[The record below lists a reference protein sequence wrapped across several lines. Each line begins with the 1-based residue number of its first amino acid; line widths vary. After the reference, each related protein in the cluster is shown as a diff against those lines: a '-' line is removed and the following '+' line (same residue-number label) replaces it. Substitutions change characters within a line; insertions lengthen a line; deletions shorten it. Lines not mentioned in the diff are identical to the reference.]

1 MILSCLAQ
9 FLRLTTSSS
18 SSAPT
23 PHPIFRH
30 PLGLVPLTPGSP
42 TETLW
47 PRTSLKKCG
56 HSGPDVTRLGLQYVV
71 SSLCLATFKSRSF
84 LLPSN
89 SRACVLRYK
98 VVLLV
103 ILAEG
108 IHPALW
114 RRPGGLR
121 VRAAASARTPSS
133 WTFGYFSVW
142 ESVLSYALSD
152 GRRVFSSTSPPPPS
166 AGPRPWSFRKAA
178 FAPRSQVYVSHH
190 LRFPGDRLLPL
201 LGGMCLLQ
209 RGNFRPLE

>member
-1 MILSCLAQ
+1 MILSRLAQ

-103 ILAEG
+103 IPCRR
-108 IHPALW
+108 HPPSPLTPSW
-114 RRPGGLR
+114 RTPRAGCCLGSDTILLNFRLLQCLR
-121 VRAAASARTPSS
+121 VGTVICSLR
-133 WTFGYFSVW
+133 W
-142 ESVLSYALSD
+142 
-152 GRRVFSSTSPPPPS
+152 ST
-166 AGPRPWSFRKAA
+166 
-178 FAPRSQVYVSHH
+178 
-190 LRFPGDRLLPL
+190 
-201 LGGMCLLQ
+201 CLLLDFTATPI
-209 RGNFRPLE
+209 GRP